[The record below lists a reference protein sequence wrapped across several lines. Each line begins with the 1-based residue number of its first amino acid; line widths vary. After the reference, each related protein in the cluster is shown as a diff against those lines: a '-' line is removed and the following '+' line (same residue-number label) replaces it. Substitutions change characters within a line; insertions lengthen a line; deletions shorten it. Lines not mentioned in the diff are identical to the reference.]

1 MKPPFKRTSLIAA
14 SASALILLPFLMSC
28 AKDAADDHDDHAHDE
43 DSHVE
48 GTEQTANGDASA
60 HEEGEGG
67 HVELTE
73 RQFQSAGIE
82 VWAAEPGQVAEA
94 MFLSGTI
101 APNADAVL
109 HVTPRVAGQVRSVA
123 KHLGDFVE
131 TGDLLCVLDSVE
143 LGRAAAEFLR
153 DVELLDAAEET
164 YTKEKELYGGQ
175 LESLTLVLQGSI
187 DIQQRILE
195 REQELHQKAVS
206 TIRPLLEAQKTY
218 QLAELEKDMQLTK
231 LQAERDVRML
241 ALEVAIRSRRIAL
254 TAAANRLTALGLSME
269 DVKNLDGD
277 SPLLS
282 GEYRIF
288 SPGEGIIV
296 NRHVSAGEFAEA
308 GTKLF
313 VVEDLSDVWFIA
325 SAFENQLLG
334 LRSGQS
340 ASINIDA
347 FPGIT
352 LDGQVD
358 LLDYHVDP
366 TSRSIGVRITLAN
379 EQLGNWPEDL
389 PLRPGMF
396 GQATIETASRQAAIV
411 LPEKALVHEDAGA
424 YVFVQVEPLG
434 FERRDVEVRH
444 AAGGMV
450 EILSGVK
457 QGELVAIAG
466 TFLLKSAE
474 RQAELGGGHSH

>member
-1 MKPPFKRTSLIAA
+1 MKTPFKNTYLFLA
-14 SASALILLPFLMSC
+14 SASVLVLLPFLVSC
-28 AKDAADDHDDHAHDE
+28 AKEAADSHDGHAHDDESHME
-43 DSHVE
+43 DS
-48 GTEQTANGDASA
+48 EQASNDDTGA
-60 HEEGEGG
+60 HEGEGE

-73 RQFQSAGIE
+73 QQFQSAGIE
-82 VWAAEPGQVAEA
+82 VLAAESGQVAEA
-94 MFLSGTI
+94 MSLSGTI

-109 HVTPRVAGQVRSVA
+109 HVTPRVSGQVRSVA

-131 TGDLLCVLDSVE
+131 PGDLLCILDSVE

-153 DVELLDAAEET
+153 DKAMLEAAEET
-164 YTKEKELYGGQ
+164 LVRERELYQGR
-175 LESLTLVLQGSI
+175 LASLTLVLQGSI
-187 DIQQRILE
+187 EIQQRILE
-195 REQELHQKAVS
+195 REQELQQKAVS
-206 TIRPLLEAQKTY
+206 TIRPLLEAQKSY
-218 QLAELEKDMQLTK
+218 QLALLEKDMQLTE
-231 LQAERDVRML
+231 LEAERDARL
-241 ALEVAIRSRRIAL
+241 LELEVSLRSERIAV
-254 TAAANRLTALGLSME
+254 TAAANRLTALGLSMKDIE
-269 DVKNLDGD
+269 SLDGE

-282 GEYRIF
+282 GEYKIF

-296 NRHVSAGEFAEA
+296 NRHVSVGEFAES

-325 SAFENQLLG
+325 SAFEDQLLG
-334 LRSGQS
+334 LRGGQS
-340 ASINIDA
+340 ASIAIDA

-352 LDGQVD
+352 LNGKVD

-366 TSRSIGVRITLAN
+366 TSRSVGVRITLAN
-379 EQLGNWPEDL
+379 EQLDNWSEEL

-396 GQATIETASRQAAIV
+396 GKAEIETASWHAAIV

-444 AAGGMV
+444 AAAGMV
-450 EILSGVK
+450 EILSGVE
-457 QGELVAIAG
+457 QGEMVAIAG